1 MPVSPR
7 PARKTTTAPATS
19 GTVRTKTIRGQ
30 AKNLSEEPSR
40 IPTIGYVILGRL
52 AQAEETGYDLSLF
65 MGPPRNY
72 IWEASHS
79 QIYPLLATLTDQ
91 GLVQFRDV
99 PQVGKPNK
107 KIYSIT
113 ATGMTALQDWVRNA
127 PTPMTRRLE
136 FNAKVNSLWLLPP
149 SEALTVL
156 DEQIAMTEAE
166 IEMINGH
173 MNDAEQR
180 SGQAF
185 PPPPASKYSGI
196 YANIRYALDSRRYMI
211 EWYQSIQKDFRA
223 AAAIRKRARK

>member
-1 MPVSPR
+1 MTTSPR
-7 PARKTTTAPATS
+7 TPRKAASTPARRRDAAATEKPAEAIDR
-19 GTVRTKTIRGQ
+19 V
-30 AKNLSEEPSR
+30 
-40 IPTIGYVILGRL
+40 PTIGYVILGRL
-52 AQAEETGYDLSLF
+52 AQADETGYDLSLF

-79 QIYPLLATLTDQ
+79 QIYPLLATLTAL
-91 GLVQFRDV
+91 GLVQFQEV

-107 KIYSIT
+107 KVYSIT
-113 ATGMTALQDWVRNA
+113 PAGLKALQDWVRTT

-149 SEALTVL
+149 ADALVVL

-173 MNDAEQR
+173 MSDAEQR
-180 SGQAF
+180 SGQSF
-185 PPPPASKYSGI
+185 PPPPGSMYSGI

-223 AAAIRKRARK
+223 AQRQRARKG